1 MSILELQPLIQVHKF
16 GYPLRLQF
24 DQFIECFK
32 SIVEDKKLPNSI
44 SDREKCLH
52 ILERIP
58 SLKPADYILSDT
70 TVFLKHDKER
80 IMVSALW
87 EKNGRSQ
94 RSYSRSRAKTCGELF
109 PRGIGTSS
117 MVEKITATW
126 EEEKPSKKKS
136 LGLSDYRAPSLPSTI
151 FEDLLHRSD
160 SVHFK
165 SSSTLEIEE
174 ESVQEKTEPKKIDNL
189 EGRGRALLVMMSCL
203 GQYDRM
209 IPIAQCLRVLFSSP
223 VYSSELSEDYLLQLT
238 QAIESFHFPTYQNEE
253 NIL

>member
-1 MSILELQPLIQVHKF
+1 MGNSDHLYCSTLLYDEYDTSKFTQEMSILELQPLIQVHKF

-117 MVEKITATW
+117 MVEKITVPF
-126 EEEKPSKKKS
+126 ERCSMHDIFSS
-136 LGLSDYRAPSLPSTI
+136 LSSASSL
-151 FEDLLHRSD
+151 L
-160 SVHFK
+160 
-165 SSSTLEIEE
+165 SSSSFLDALASLDSKL
-174 ESVQEKTEPKKIDNL
+174 SV
-189 EGRGRALLVMMSCL
+189 
-203 GQYDRM
+203 
-209 IPIAQCLRVLFSSP
+209 
-223 VYSSELSEDYLLQLT
+223 SE
-238 QAIESFHFPTYQNEE
+238 
-253 NIL
+253 